1 MSFAQRR
8 LWFIDRFEGPSAT
21 YNVPFLVRL
30 TGELD
35 RTALQSA
42 VRDVVARHESLRTL
56 IVMDEQGV
64 PSQQVLPV
72 DASLLDVPLV
82 EVAPEAVDEAVFEAA
97 QYTFDLSAEI
107 PVRATLLRSGER
119 DHVLLL
125 LVHHIA
131 SDGESMEPLS
141 RDLATA
147 YTARLRGEAPQWAD
161 LPVQYVDYTLWQREL
176 LGDENDPESVVST
189 QVGYWQEELA
199 GVPTP
204 LRLSTDR
211 PRPPVA
217 SHRGDTVG
225 FPIDAELLAAVEA
238 VGRERDMTVPMVL
251 QAALAVVLQ
260 HLGAGHDIAIGSTV
274 AGRTDDELADLVG
287 FFVNTWVLRTDL
299 SGAPSFDRVLEQ
311 VRQKALTAYDN
322 QDAPFEHL
330 VEVLNPERST
340 AYHPLFQVMFTWE
353 NDAWIDLELPGLE
366 QARFEVL
373 ATSTAKF
380 DLEFNYFSDPTGPG
394 MLCYLEYATDL
405 FDRATAQSVVDRYL
419 RVIREV
425 VAHPERP
432 VALAPVLDGA
442 ELDTVVR
449 EFNDTAVELPEV
461 TVAELFERQ
470 VAATPDA
477 IALEAGDETLTYR
490 ELDAR
495 AARIAR
501 ELTAR
506 GVTAET
512 LVGVALPRTA
522 DLVAGLLGV
531 FKAGGAYLPI
541 DPRYPSR
548 RLDFIL
554 EDAAPALV
562 LTDEQT
568 VGVLPQTSIP
578 QLFVG
583 DIDFGGAQDAQDAET
598 GAAAAVGR
606 PARIAYVMYTSGSTG
621 TPKGVAITHSNV
633 VNDVLGLASAIGVG
647 AGTRVLAG
655 TSVNF
660 DVSVFEIFSTLCS
673 GGIVE
678 LVRDALVIGERGGW
692 TGGVISTVPSVFAE
706 LLGQVSGRIEVD
718 TVVFAGEALPASLV
732 QRVRE
737 AVPGVRVVNAYGQSE
752 SFYATTFSLPAGQE
766 WDGAGSAPV
775 GAPLGNVRTYV
786 LGPGLRP
793 VPVGVVGEL
802 YVAGEIGRGY
812 YGRTALTADRFVADP
827 FGPAG
832 SRMYRT
838 GDLARWNADGQLEY
852 AGRDDAQMKVR
863 GFRIEPGEIEAV
875 LTAHPGVAQAVVTIR
890 EGRGSKQLVC
900 HVVPL
905 DADQGGFGTVASLA
919 DLDVDLTTSVSVR
932 ELRRFA
938 AGRLPEFM
946 VPSVFVMVGR
956 LPLTANGKLD
966 LAALP
971 EPDFSGGEYRA
982 PRNPAEE
989 VLAAAYA
996 EVLGLDRVG
1005 IDDDFFAI
1013 GGDSIRSI
1021 QVVSRARSGGVEV
1034 SPRQIFDQ
1042 RTVAELAAV
1051 AVLGIEADAGPVL
1064 AELEGGG
1071 TGWMPLLP
1079 IGEYLMELGEGID
1092 RFSMAMAVDLPEG
1105 IDRPALAATLGAVLD
1120 RHDILRSRL
1129 VTADKGA
1136 GKGAAEGAGDRA
1148 GLRVDAPGS
1157 VDADALIHRV
1167 ECDGR
1172 WDEQWFER
1180 ATAELNAATGRLDA
1194 AGGTMAQFVW
1204 FAPQQGAGRL
1214 LLVLHHFVVDGV
1226 SWRILL
1232 PDLAAAW
1239 EQVRAGHTPEL
1250 PEVGTSARRWAHALV
1265 EEAASPERVAEL
1277 ALWRSVVAGPDPLLG
1292 SRAPDPDVDVMSTVD
1307 HTWLKLPVPVTET
1320 LLTTLPAAFHGGVN
1334 DGLLAALTLAV
1345 ARWRRNRGIDESSAL
1360 IRVEGHGRE
1369 EDVVPGADL
1378 SRTVGWFTT
1387 MFPVR
1392 LDLAGI
1398 DLDDAFTGG
1407 PAAGAAVK
1415 AVKEQLRSLPDK
1427 GVGYGLLRHLNP
1439 QTAEVLRRYSA
1450 GQIGFNYLGRFSSSA
1465 DAAEHLRGP
1474 GWTLAEGTTGLIA
1487 DQDRSMPALSTL
1499 DVGALVTDT
1508 EQGPELTARLAF
1520 PAGLLAKEDVE
1531 ELAELWSTALQALA
1545 RHAARPA
1552 AGGLTPSDVP
1562 LVRVTQGEIEA
1573 WEESY
1578 PGLAD
1583 IWPLTT
1589 MQDGLLFHAQL
1600 AGSTFDAYQMQLVF
1614 HLSGQVEP
1622 ARMRAAGQALL
1633 DRYANLRT
1641 AFVFDAAG
1649 DRVQVV
1655 RDRVELPWQYLDLSG
1670 FGEEGREEALGRFL
1684 AEDHDSHFDLTRAP
1698 LVRMSLVMLAPDRWE
1713 LVFTAHHVL
1722 FDGWSIP
1729 VLMQDL
1735 LRLYGSEGDASALPR
1750 VPGYRDF
1757 LVWQAG
1763 QDREAS
1769 ARAWAAELAGVES
1782 PTLIAP
1788 DAALASDPAGIG
1800 QIDIP
1805 LSADDAREL
1814 GRRAAELGLTLN
1826 TLVQGTWA
1834 LVLAGLTGRQDVVF
1848 GATVSG
1854 RPPVVP
1860 GVDAMVGLFI
1870 NTLPVRVECGPG
1882 ATLGALLRDLQNR
1895 QSALLDHH
1903 HHGLLDIHRS
1913 VGLNV
1918 LFDTLVGFESYPID
1932 GVAIKEANSAAGITV
1947 TGISPLSGAHYP
1959 LVVMA
1964 FADPHLR
1971 VALQYQHHLFDP
1983 AAVEGIAVRFARILR
1998 QLVADPDARVGSVHV
2013 LESAERERLLGEFN
2027 DTAVPA
2033 PRRTVPALFEERAAQ
2048 TPDAVAVAFGDRTL
2062 TYRELDADAN
2072 RLAHL
2077 LAARGV
2083 GQESVVGVA
2092 LPRSPELVVAL
2103 LAVLKAGGAY
2113 LPVDPEYPA
2122 ERIEF
2127 MLRDAAPT
2135 LLLTDSEIVAGLPA
2149 GTCPYVVLDDADT
2162 APAVAASSAEAL
2174 PAAAHERVDQL
2185 AYVMYTSGSTG
2196 VPKGVG
2202 VTHRAVS
2209 GLALDRRYRGGA
2221 HERVLVHSAQSFD
2234 ASTYELWT
2242 PLLGGG
2248 TAVIAPVGKL
2258 DAAAL
2263 AAVIAEQRVTALW
2276 LTAGLFKVIAD
2287 ENPECFAG
2295 VREVWT
2301 GGDVVSPASVT
2312 RALRACPG
2320 LEVVDGY
2327 GPTET
2332 TTFATTHPMPDPER
2346 VGEPIPIGRPMD
2358 NMRVYVLDAA
2368 LRPVL
2373 PGVAGELYI
2382 AGAGLARG
2390 YAHRSALTSERFVA
2404 SPFGEPGERMYRT
2417 GDVVAWNPDGELV
2430 FQGRVDTQV
2439 KIRGFRIEPAEVEAA
2454 LAGHPGVAQAVVTWN
2469 EDRAGE
2475 RRLVGYVVP
2484 RVDGSDTSGAAE
2496 QVDEWEEI
2504 YDDLY
2509 AVSHA
2514 RWGEDFTGWNS
2525 SYTGGLP
2532 IALDEMAVWRDAA
2545 VEQITNWSPRRIME
2559 IGVGTGLLMSQTL
2572 GQVEEYWGTDMS
2584 AAVVDRLLVQVEQT
2598 GFGDRVHLRHQNGDD
2613 ISGLPREHFDLV
2625 VINSVVQYFPD
2636 AEYMDLVLAGAIE
2649 LLAPGGRI
2657 LIGDVRN
2664 AATLRLFRSG
2674 VQRALHPEASA
2685 SVSRAAVAR
2694 AILMEKELVLDPEWF
2709 TRWAE
2714 RHGAGGV
2721 DIRLKAGRP
2730 HNELTRHRYEVLLH
2744 KAPVA
2749 ALPLGEVPAAA
2760 WGRQVEDFLGLEEL
2774 VRSHGEQPVRV
2785 TRIPNARLADEVEAA
2800 AAIGV
2805 ISAPAAAGP
2814 VLDPQDLREWAAER
2828 GWGVVL
2834 TWSAAAAECFDA
2846 VILPAGPVTDQVLTG
2861 GFTPSGRADRQ
2872 LANEPAA
2879 AGRIG
2884 ALVGALRDWLG
2895 DRLPDHLVPSSVV
2908 AIAEVPLTPNGKLDQ
2923 RALPAPDFAAAATGR
2938 APRTPQEE
2946 VLCGLFAAVLGLDR
2960 VGIDDDF
2967 FALGGHSLLATR
2979 LVSRIR
2985 EALDVE
2991 LPIRVV
2997 FEAPTVVEL
3006 ALHLAA
3012 GAPVRPPLRRT
3023 IERPESVPLS
3033 FAQRRLWFID
3043 RFEGPSATYNAPF
3056 PLRLTGEL
3064 DLAALEAALRDVVAR
3079 HESLRTLIVED
3090 ADGVPAQRV
3099 LPADEAELHVPL
3111 VEVAQGGLD
3120 DAMAEASAYLF
3131 DLATEIPVRAP
3142 VLRLG
3147 DREHVLVLLIHH
3159 IASDGSSM
3167 APLARDLATAYAARK
3182 EGGAPQWADLPVQY
3196 VDYTLWQRE
3205 VLGDEEDPASALAAQ
3220 VGYWR
3225 QELAGV
3231 PQPLQLASDRPRPAK
3246 ASHRG
3251 DAVEF
3256 ALAPEV
3262 AAAVEELARRHGATS
3277 SMVLQAA
3284 LAVLLHGLGGG
3295 DDLTIGSPI
3304 ANRTDEALAELVG
3317 FFVNT
3322 WVLRVDL
3329 SGNPAFTELLER
3341 VRGKSL
3347 AAYDNQ
3353 DVPFERLVEVL
3364 NPERST
3370 AYSPLFQVMF
3380 AWQNFARKDFA
3391 LPGLQVEFERV
3402 RTETA
3407 KFDLF
3412 FNMADLPGMGVVGLL
3427 EYATDL
3433 FDRET
3438 ARAVADRFVR
3448 VVGLL
3453 AAAPEQRVAAV
3464 ELVRPDER
3472 ELVLH
3477 GFNATERP
3485 TPEVSVPALFELQ
3498 AAERPDAVA
3507 LVCGEESL
3515 TYRALDER
3523 ANRLA
3528 RELVR
3533 RGVGPETVVGV
3544 ALPRTAD
3551 LVAALLAVLKAG
3563 GAYLPIDPKYPSRRL
3578 EHILADARPKL
3589 VLTDAATADVLPD
3602 SGITRLYLGDL
3613 ALGGSA
3619 DAGAPFGDA
3628 DRPAALLPDHAAYV
3642 MYTSGS
3648 TGVPKGVTVTHSNVV
3663 NGVLR
3668 LASTIGV
3675 DSGTRTLAGASVN
3688 FDVSVFEVFTT
3699 LAAGGTVEL
3708 DRDVLVIG
3716 EQGGWTGG
3724 VISTVPS
3731 VLAELL
3737 DQVNGKITADA
3748 VVFAGEAL
3756 PASLV
3761 RRVREAV
3768 PGVRVINAYGQT
3780 ESFYASTFALPADEE
3795 WDGTHTAPI
3804 GAPLGNMRAYVLG
3817 AGLGPVPVGA
3827 VGELY
3832 VAGNVSRGYHGR
3844 TALTAERFVADPYG
3858 APGSR
3863 MYRTGDLAR
3872 WRADGQL
3879 EYVGRGDAQLKI
3891 RGFRIEPGE
3900 IEAALTAHPGVEH
3913 AVVTGQIGPDGAKR
3927 LVGYVVSSPD
3937 SGGQVDAQGRFEADM
3952 TSGITMRELRRF
3964 ITGRLPEFMVPAV
3977 LVPLDRLPLA
3987 PNGKLDRAAL
3997 PEPDFA
4003 GESYRAPRSRT
4014 EEVLA
4019 GVYSEVLGLER
4030 VGIDDDFF
4038 AIGGDS
4044 IRSIQIV
4051 SRAKAHGVVVN
4062 PRQIFELRTVAELAA
4077 AAGSQGLGPV
4087 LAELEGGGTGFM
4099 PLPPI
4104 AKYMLELGS
4113 SFDRFSMSAALD
4125 LPAGMDEDGLT
4136 AVLTAVLD
4144 HHDILR
4150 SRLVLDGDGSLDI
4163 AAPGT
4168 APVAALVRR
4177 VACEGTWDEAW
4188 LETARAELDAATGR
4202 LDPVAGTMAQFVWFA
4217 PEQGAGRL
4225 LVVLHHLVV
4234 DGVSWRILLPDFA
4247 TAWEQIAAGSA
4258 PALPA
4263 VGTSA
4268 RRWAHA
4274 LHHEASDPDR
4284 IAELAQWSEI
4294 VDCNDPVLGSRALN
4308 PAVDV
4313 MSTVETVSLELSE
4326 QVSEAL
4332 LTAVPTAFHGGV
4344 NDGLLAALAL
4354 AVTQWRAD
4362 RGVEESSTLIRLEGH
4377 GREEQ
4382 VVPGADL
4389 SRTVGWFTS
4398 MFPVRLDLAGHD
4410 VQEALAGGAAAGAVL
4425 KTVKEQLVSIP
4436 DKGVGFGLL
4445 RYLNPSTAA
4454 ELDWRATPQISFNYL
4469 GRVAAADTSDGQR
4482 ATGWSL
4488 AADALG
4494 LAADLDADMPALAT
4508 VEISA
4513 YVTDTDRGPRF
4524 NARVSYPAGVLAQAE
4539 AQELTDL
4546 WVRAMEGLAHHVTTP
4561 AAGGLTPSDLPL
4573 VRMTQ
4578 AEIENWEAQYPSL
4591 ADVWPLTP
4599 LQFGLLFETMRLE
4612 ENAFDPH
4619 IVQVAFHVQGRVD
4632 AARMRVAAQA
4642 LLDRYAN
4649 LRTAFVTDANG
4660 DLTQLVLDRVE
4671 LPWRVADLRG
4681 LDDAAREEGLERIL
4695 AEDHYAQFDPAK
4707 PPMLRASLVQL
4718 ADETSE
4724 LVLTVHHALFDGW
4737 SFPLLV
4743 RDLAYLYA
4751 SEGDASQQPRVPEY
4765 REFLRWLSRRDDKA
4779 AAAAW
4784 AKEMEGVSE
4793 PTLLTS
4799 ETPVDAGEDARVGQ
4813 VDIPLPLDE
4822 ARALK
4827 KRAAELGV
4835 SMGTLVQGVWALM
4848 LGQLTGKRDVIFG
4861 TTVSGR
4867 PAEVPGVD
4875 QMVGLFVNS
4884 LPIRAEYAPSETLG
4898 QVLKNLQERQTALLD
4913 HHHFGLHRIQREAGL
4928 KELFNTIVLFQSFPV
4943 DKEAL
4948 GAANTA
4954 AGVSFT
4960 GIRPSAG
4967 AAYTVGLA
4975 ADAEPY
4981 LRMILQYQRQAI
4993 AAETVERI
5001 AERVLHILRQLIAD
5015 PQIPVGAL
5023 DVLHEAE
5030 RDRLLL
5036 DFNRT
5041 RTETPA
5047 LTLPALFERKAAE
5060 APDAVAVLFEDEKVT
5075 YGELDARA
5083 DRLARVLVERGVGP
5097 ETVVGVALR
5106 RSPQWPV
5113 AVLAV
5118 MKAGGA
5124 YLPLDPAYPA
5134 DRLTYM
5140 VEDSATGLIL
5150 TDGATAD
5157 RLPDLPSDL
5166 LNLDAP
5172 ELAAVLTAADGAPLS
5187 DTGGFRPAAVGNT
5200 AYVIYTSGSTGRPKG
5215 VAVTHTGFAN
5225 MVAEVTELLGIT
5237 ADSRVLQFASPSFD
5251 ISVGEMCMSLFAGGA
5266 LVMAD
5271 PDRLAPG
5278 APLAETA
5285 DTFGVTHAILT
5296 PTVLAAMPAGSLS
5309 TVESLMVAGEATAPE
5324 LVATWS
5330 AGRRMFNGYGPT
5342 ETTVGATVGELLA
5355 DAPVS
5360 IGRPIR
5366 NTRVYVLDSALRPVL
5381 PGVPGELYIAGAGLT
5396 RGYLGRSELTAQR
5409 FVACPFGEPGERMY
5423 RTGDLVEWTG
5433 DGELV
5438 FRGRTDHQIKIRG
5451 FRIEL
5456 GEIETALTAHPTVDH
5471 GVVTARDN
5479 LAGDKQLVAYVIPAP
5494 GESVVAEDLR
5504 KHLTGRMPEYMVP
5517 SAFVT
5522 LEQLPLTPNGKLDRE
5537 ALPDPEFKG
5546 GADYRAPRNPLETTL
5561 AKLFAEALELEKVGI
5576 DDDFFD
5582 LGGHSLRLTRLISRI
5597 RAVLGAK
5604 VPIRVMFGAT
5614 TVAKLA
5620 EYLEAQVKTSQAPV
5634 FADPFAVVLP
5644 MRTEGAKP
5652 PLWFIHPGVGL
5663 CWSYVGLAQLLG
5675 DRPVYGIQ
5683 GRGFDGTGRAESTQA
5698 MLDDYLEQILAVQPE
5713 GPYHLVGH
5721 STGGTYAHALAAE
5734 LKQRGHEVALL
5745 ALMDSPPS
5753 AWFRHIEDPV
5763 NMPEVREFFKEFFI
5777 GSGVDEDRE
5786 ALVENGSH
5794 LFKSHAEMLLEWDSP
5809 VYDGDA
5815 VFFNATQNPDESYA
5829 GIWAPHIGGTVRE
5842 YDIDAT
5848 HMGMPKAGPA
5858 AEIARIINLHLEGN

>member
-1 MSFAQRR
+1 MIPLSFAQRR

-35 RTALQSA
+35 RTALRSA

-56 IVMDEQGV
+56 IVVDEQGV

-72 DASLLDVPLV
+72 DGALLDVPFQ
-82 EVAPEAVDEAVFEAA
+82 EVAPDAVDEAVRQAA
-97 QYTFDLSAEI
+97 RYTFDLSAEI

-119 DHVLLL
+119 EHVLLL

-131 SDGESMEPLS
+131 SDGESMEPLA
-141 RDLATA
+141 RDLAAA

-176 LGDENDPESVVST
+176 LGDENDPGSVVST
-189 QVGYWQEELA
+189 QVAYWQGELQ

-225 FPIDAELLAAVEA
+225 FPIDAELLAAVETLA
-238 VGRERDMTVPMVL
+238 RERDMTVPMVL

-373 ATSTAKF
+373 ATPTAKF
-380 DLEFNYFSDPTGPG
+380 DLEFNYFSDPGGPG

-405 FDRATAQSVVDRYL
+405 FDRSTAQSVVDRYL

-425 VAHPERP
+425 VARPDRP
-432 VALAPVLDGA
+432 VALAPVLHQD
-442 ELDTVVR
+442 ELDTVVG
-449 EFNDTAVELPEV
+449 EFNDTAVDLPRV
-461 TVAELFERQ
+461 TVGELFERQ
-470 VAATPDA
+470 AAATPDA
-477 IALEAGDETLTYR
+477 VALEAGEQTLTYR

-495 AARIAR
+495 ATRIAR
-501 ELTAR
+501 ELAAR
-506 GVTAET
+506 GVGAET

-531 FKAGGAYLPI
+531 LKAGGAYLPI

-554 EDAAPALV
+554 QDAAPALI
-562 LTDEQT
+562 LTDAET
-568 VGVLPQTSIP
+568 VGVLPQTEIP
-578 QLFVG
+578 RLFAG
-583 DIDFGGAQDAQDAET
+583 DIGSGGPHDAQDASAVA
-598 GAAAAVGR
+598 GAR
-606 PARIAYVMYTSGSTG
+606 PGQTAYVIYTSGSTG
-621 TPKGVAITHSNV
+621 TPKGVAITHANV

-660 DVSVFEIFSTLCS
+660 DVSVFEIFATLCS
-673 GGIVE
+673 GGTVE

-692 TGGVISTVPSVFAE
+692 SGGVISTVPSVFAE
-706 LLGQVSGRIEVD
+706 LLGQVGGDGIRVD
-718 TVVFAGEALPASLV
+718 TVVFAGEALPTSLV
-732 QRVRE
+732 RRVRE
-737 AVPGVRVVNAYGQSE
+737 AIPGVRVVNAYGQSE
-752 SFYATTFSLPAGQE
+752 SFYATTFALPADE
-766 WDGAGSAPV
+766 DWDGAGSAPI
-775 GAPLGNVRTYV
+775 GSPLGNVRTYV

-793 VPVGVVGEL
+793 VPAGVVGEL

-812 YGRTALTADRFVADP
+812 FGRAALTADRFVADP
-827 FGPAG
+827 YGAPG

-838 GDLARWNADGQLEY
+838 GDLARWNTAGQLEY

-905 DADQGGFGTVASLA
+905 DADQGGFGTVASLG
-919 DLDVDLTTSVSVR
+919 DLDVDLTTNVSVR

-982 PRNPAEE
+982 PRDAAEE
-989 VLAAAYA
+989 VLAAVYA

-1005 IDDDFFAI
+1005 IDDDFFAV

-1021 QVVSRARSGGVEV
+1021 QVVSRARAAGVEV
-1034 SPRQIFDQ
+1034 SPRQIFDH

-1051 AVLGIEADAGPVL
+1051 ATLGAEAGHGPQL
-1064 AELEGGG
+1064 AELDGGG
-1071 TGWMPLLP
+1071 TGRMPLLP
-1079 IGEYLMELGEGID
+1079 IGAYLLELGQDTD
-1092 RFSMAMAVDLPEG
+1092 RFAMSTAVELPEG
-1105 IDRPALAATLGAVLD
+1105 IDRAALAATLGAVLD
-1120 RHDILRSRL
+1120 RHDLLRSRL
-1129 VTADKGA
+1129 VTGED
-1136 GKGAAEGAGDRA
+1136 GAALEAA
-1148 GLRVDAPGS
+1148 APGT

-1167 ECDGR
+1167 DCDGR

-1180 ATAELNAATGRLDA
+1180 ATAELDAATGRLDA
-1194 AGGTMAQFVW
+1194 AAGTMAQFVW
-1204 FAPQQGAGRL
+1204 FAPQEGAGRL

-1239 EQVRAGHTPEL
+1239 EQVREGRTPEL
-1250 PEVGTSARRWAHALV
+1250 PGTGTSARRWAHALAD
-1265 EEAASPERVAEL
+1265 EARTPERVAEL

-1292 SRAPDPDVDVMSTVD
+1292 SRAPDPAVDVMATVD
-1307 HTWLKLPVPVTET
+1307 HTWLTLPAAVTET

-1345 ARWRRNRGIDESSAL
+1345 ARWRAARGIDESSAL

-1398 DLDDAFTGG
+1398 DLDDAFAGG
-1407 PAAGAAVK
+1407 AAAGAAVK
-1415 AVKEQLRSLPDK
+1415 AVKEQLLSLPDK
-1427 GVGYGLLRHLNP
+1427 GVGYGLLRYLNP
-1439 QTAEVLRRYSA
+1439 QTAEVLRRYPT
-1450 GQIGFNYLGRFSSSA
+1450 GQIGFNYLGRFSSS
-1465 DAAEHLRGP
+1465 DVPEHLRGL
-1474 GWTLAEGTTGLIA
+1474 GWTLAEGTTELIA
-1487 DQDRSMPALSTL
+1487 RPGGRMPALSTL
-1499 DVGALVTDT
+1499 DIGALVTDT
-1508 EQGPELTARLAF
+1508 EQGPQLRARLAF

-1545 RHAARPA
+1545 RHAAAPG

-1562 LVRVTQGEIEA
+1562 LVRVGQDEIEA
-1573 WEESY
+1573 WEERH
-1578 PGLAD
+1578 PGLQD
-1583 IWPLTT
+1583 VWPLTT
-1589 MQDGLLFHAQL
+1589 MQSGLLFHAQL

-1614 HLSGQVEP
+1614 HLAGEVEP

-1633 DRYANLRT
+1633 DRYANLRA

-1670 FGEEGREEALGRFL
+1670 FGEEGREEALKRFL
-1684 AEDHDSHFDLTRAP
+1684 AEDHASHFDLARAP
-1698 LVRMSLVMLAPDRWE
+1698 LVRMSLVMMAPDRWE

-1769 ARAWAAELAGVES
+1769 ARAWTAELAGVES

-1788 DAALASDPAGIG
+1788 DAGAAADPAGIG

-1805 LSADDAREL
+1805 LSADAARDL

-1870 NTLPVRVECGPG
+1870 NTLPVRVECAPG
-1882 ATLGALLRDLQNR
+1882 ATLGGLLRDLQNR

-1932 GVAIKEANSAAGITV
+1932 GVAIKEANSAAGISV

-1983 AAVEGIAVRFARILR
+1983 ETVEGIAARFARIL
-1998 QLVADPDARVGSVHV
+1998 QELVADPDARVGSVHV
-2013 LESAERERLLGEFN
+2013 LESAERATVLDEFN
-2027 DTAVPA
+2027 DTAVTVPGKA
-2033 PRRTVPALFEERAAQ
+2033 VPALFEERAAAA
-2048 TPDAVAVAFGDRTL
+2048 PDDIAVASGSRTL
-2062 TYRELDADAN
+2062 TYRELDTRAN
-2072 RLAHL
+2072 RLAHV

-2092 LPRSPELVVAL
+2092 LPRSPELIVAL

-2122 ERIEF
+2122 ERIGF
-2127 MLRDAAPT
+2127 MLADAAPA
-2135 LLLTDSEIVAGLPA
+2135 LLLTDSEIVAGLPGGA
-2149 GTCPYVVLDDADT
+2149 CPYLVLDDADT
-2162 APAVAASSAEAL
+2162 AAAVDAAPADAPA
-2174 PAAAHERVDQL
+2174 AAAHERVDQL

-2196 VPKGVG
+2196 LPKGVG
-2202 VTHRAVS
+2202 VTHRAVA

-2221 HERVLVHSAQSFD
+2221 HRRVLVHSAQSFD
-2234 ASTYELWT
+2234 ASTYELWV

-2248 TAVIAPVGKL
+2248 TAVVAPVGKL
-2258 DAAAL
+2258 DAGAL
-2263 AAVIAEQRVTALW
+2263 AAVITEQRITALW

-2295 VREVWT
+2295 VAEVWT

-2320 LEVVDGY
+2320 LKVVDGY

-2332 TTFATTHPMPDPER
+2332 TTFATTHPMPDPET
-2346 VGEPIPIGRPMD
+2346 VGEPVPIGRPMD
-2358 NMRVYVLDAA
+2358 NMRVYVLDAG
-2368 LRPVL
+2368 LRPTL
-2373 PGVAGELYI
+2373 PGVPGELYI

-2390 YAHRSALTSERFVA
+2390 YARRPALTSERFVA
-2404 SPFGEPGERMYRT
+2404 SPFGVPGERMYRT
-2417 GDVVAWNPDGELV
+2417 GDVVAWTADGELV
-2430 FQGRVDTQV
+2430 FRGRADTQV

-2454 LAGHPGVAQAVVTWN
+2454 LATHPGVAQAVVTWN

-2484 RVDGSDTSGAAE
+2484 RVDGSDTSGAQE
-2496 QVDEWEEI
+2496 QVEEWEEI

-2509 AVSHA
+2509 AVSDA
-2514 RWGEDFTGWNS
+2514 AWGEDFTGWNS
-2525 SYTGGLP
+2525 SYTGGTP

-2545 VEQITNWSPRRIME
+2545 VEQITNWSPRRVME

-2584 AAVVDRLLVQVEQT
+2584 AAVVDRLLVQVEQA

-2613 ISGLPREHFDLV
+2613 VSGLPREHFDVV

-2636 AEYMDLVLAGAIE
+2636 AEYMDRVLTGAMD

-2657 LIGDVRN
+2657 LVGDVRN

-2685 SVSRAAVAR
+2685 PVGRAAVAR

-2749 ALPLGEVPAAA
+2749 ATDLHDVPALR
-2760 WGRQVEDFLGLEEL
+2760 WGRQVEDFFGLEEF
-2774 VRSHGEQPVRV
+2774 VRGHGEQPVRV
-2785 TRIPNARLADEVEAA
+2785 TRIPNARLADEVESAA
-2800 AAIGV
+2800 AVGV
-2805 ISAPAAAGP
+2805 IEAPATAGP
-2814 VLDPQDLREWAAER
+2814 VLDPHDLRAWAAGR
-2828 GWGVVL
+2828 GWGVLL

-2846 VILPAGPVTDQVLTG
+2846 VIVPTGPVTDQVFTG
-2861 GFTPSGRADRQ
+2861 GFTPSGRADRV

-2884 ALVGALRDWLG
+2884 TLVGALRGYLQE
-2895 DRLPDHLVPSSVV
+2895 RLPDHLVPSSVV

-2985 EALDVE
+2985 QVLDVE

-3006 ALHLAA
+3006 VEHLAA
-3012 GAPVRPPLRRT
+3012 GAPVRAPLRRT
-3023 IERPESVPLS
+3023 AERPDCVPLS

-3064 DLAALEAALRDVVAR
+3064 DLPALRAALRDVVAR

-3090 ADGVPAQRV
+3090 ADGVPAQHV
-3099 LPADEAELHVPL
+3099 LPADEARLQVPL
-3111 VEVAQGGLD
+3111 VEVAPGGLA

-3147 DREHVLVLLIHH
+3147 EREHVLVLLIHH

-3182 EGGAPQWADLPVQY
+3182 DGDAPQWAELPVQY
-3196 VDYTLWQRE
+3196 VDYTLWQRD

-3256 ALAPEV
+3256 ALTPEV
-3262 AAAVEELARRHGATS
+3262 AAAVEDLARRSGATS

-3438 ARAVADRFVR
+3438 AQAVADRFVR

-3453 AAAPEQRVAAV
+3453 AAAPEQRVASV
-3464 ELVRPDER
+3464 ELVDAAER

-3477 GFNATERP
+3477 GFNATQEP
-3485 TPEVSVPALFELQ
+3485 TPEVTVPALFELQ
-3498 AAERPDAVA
+3498 AARRPDAVA

-3515 TYRALDER
+3515 TYRELDER

-3528 RELVR
+3528 RELGR
-3533 RGVGPETVVGV
+3533 HGVGPESVVGV

-3551 LVAALLAVLKAG
+3551 LVAALLGVLKAG

-3578 EHILADARPKL
+3578 EHILADARPTL
-3589 VLTDAATADVLPD
+3589 VLTDAATAGILPE
-3602 SGITRLYLGDL
+3602 SGTPRLYLGDL
-3613 ALGGSA
+3613 ALGAPA
-3619 DAGAPFGDA
+3619 DTRAPA
-3628 DRPAALLPDHAAYV
+3628 PTAALPGNAAYV

-3648 TGVPKGVTVTHSNVV
+3648 TGVPKGVTVTHAGVV

-3668 LASTIGV
+3668 LAAAIGV
-3675 DSGTRTLAGASVN
+3675 DSGTRTLAAASVN

-3699 LAAGGTVEL
+3699 LTAGGTVEL
-3708 DRDVLVIG
+3708 ARDVLVIG
-3716 EQGGWTGG
+3716 ERGGWTGG

-3731 VLAELL
+3731 VFAELL
-3737 DQVNGKITADA
+3737 DQVDGKITADA

-3756 PASLV
+3756 PASLAA
-3761 RRVREAV
+3761 RVREAV
-3768 PGVRVINAYGQT
+3768 PGVRVVNAYGQT
-3780 ESFYASTFALPADEE
+3780 ESFYASTFVLPADGE
-3795 WDGTHTAPI
+3795 WEAGHTAPI

-3817 AGLGPVPVGA
+3817 AGLAPVPVGA

-3832 VAGNVSRGYHGR
+3832 VAGAIARGYHGR
-3844 TALTAERFVADPYG
+3844 AALTAERFTADPYG
-3858 APGSR
+3858 EPGAR

-3872 WRADGQL
+3872 RRADGQL

-3913 AVVTGQIGPDGAKR
+3913 AVVSAQSAPDGSKR
-3927 LVGYVVSSPD
+3927 LVGYVVGAPD

-3952 TSGITMRELRRF
+3952 TSGLTMRELRRF

-3997 PEPDFA
+3997 PAPDFT

-4019 GVYSEVLGLER
+4019 AVYSEVLGLEQ

-4051 SRAKAHGVVVN
+4051 SRAKAQGVVVN
-4062 PRQIFELRTVAELAA
+4062 PRQIFELRTVAELAG
-4077 AAGSQGLGPV
+4077 AAGAQDLGPA
-4087 LAELEGGGTGFM
+4087 LAELEGGGTGSM
-4099 PLPPI
+4099 PLAPI
-4104 AKYMLELGS
+4104 AKYMLELGA
-4113 SFDRFSMSAALD
+4113 SFDRFSMSAALE
-4125 LPAGMDEDGLT
+4125 LPEGIDGDALT
-4136 AVLTAVLD
+4136 AVLNAVLD
-4144 HHDILR
+4144 HHDVLR
-4150 SRLVLDGDGSLDI
+4150 SRLVLDAGGSLEVT
-4163 AAPGT
+4163 APGT
-4168 APVAALVRR
+4168 VDAAALVRR
-4177 VACEGTWDEAW
+4177 VACTGTWDEAW

-4202 LDPVAGTMAQFVWFA
+4202 LDPAAGTMAQFVWFA

-4225 LVVLHHLVV
+4225 LLVLHHLVV
-4234 DGVSWRILLPDFA
+4234 DGVSWRILLPDLA
-4247 TAWEQIAAGSA
+4247 TAWEQIEAGSA

-4274 LHHEASDPDR
+4274 LLDEASDPDR
-4284 IAELAQWSEI
+4284 IAELAQWSELL
-4294 VDCNDPVLGSRALN
+4294 DCADPVLGARPLD

-4313 MSTVETVSLELSE
+4313 MSTVEALSLELPE
-4326 QVSEAL
+4326 QVTEAL
-4332 LTAVPTAFHGGV
+4332 LTTLPTAFHGGV

-4410 VQEALAGGAAAGAVL
+4410 VQEAISGGAAAGGVL
-4425 KTVKEQLVSIP
+4425 KAVKEQLLAVP

-4469 GRVAAADTSDGQR
+4469 GRVAAGTPADGQQG
-4482 ATGWSL
+4482 TGWNL

-4494 LAADLDADMPALAT
+4494 LAADLDADMPALST

-4513 YVTDTDRGPRF
+4513 YVTDTADGPRF
-4524 NARVSYPAGVLAQAE
+4524 NARVSYPAGVLDRAE
-4539 AQELTDL
+4539 VRELADL
-4546 WVRAMEGLAHHVTTP
+4546 WVRALEGFAHHVTTP
-4561 AAGGLTPSDLPL
+4561 GAGGLTPSDVPL
-4573 VRMTQ
+4573 VRLTQ
-4578 AEIENWEAQYPSL
+4578 NEIEGWEEQYPGL

-4612 ENAFDPH
+4612 EDAFDPH
-4619 IVQVAFHVQGRVD
+4619 IVQVAFHVQGVVD
-4632 AARMRVAAQA
+4632 PARMRVAAQA

-4649 LRTAFVTDANG
+4649 LRTAFVTDAGG

-4671 LPWRVADLRG
+4671 LPWRVADLRA
-4681 LDDAAREEGLERIL
+4681 LDETGREEALERIL

-4707 PPMLRASLVQL
+4707 PPMLRASLVRL
-4718 ADETSE
+4718 AEETSE

-4751 SEGDASQQPRVPEY
+4751 SEGDASGQPRVPEY

-4784 AKEMEGVSE
+4784 AKEMEGVGE
-4793 PTLLTS
+4793 PTLLAA
-4799 ETPVDAGEDARVGQ
+4799 ETPADGGDDARVGQ
-4813 VDIPLPLDE
+4813 VDVPLPLDE

-4884 LPIRAEYAPSETLG
+4884 LPIRAEYAPSDTLA
-4898 QVLKNLQERQTALLD
+4898 QVLQNLQERQTALLD

-4967 AAYTVGLA
+4967 AAYLVGLA

-4993 AAETVERI
+4993 SASTVERI

-5015 PQIPVGAL
+5015 PEIPVGAL

-5041 RTETPA
+5041 HAQDPA

-5060 APDAVAVLFEDEKVT
+5060 APEEIAVLFEDQRVT

-5083 DRLARVLVERGVGP
+5083 NRLARTLVERGVGP

-5140 VEDSATGLIL
+5140 VEDSGTGLIL
-5150 TDGATAD
+5150 VDRATSD
-5157 RLPDLPSDL
+5157 RLPDLPSEL
-5166 LNLDAP
+5166 LTLDEP
-5172 ELAAVLTAADGAPLS
+5172 EFAEALEGQDGAPLT
-5187 DTGGFRPAAVGNT
+5187 DAQRTGPLVVANT

-5225 MVAEVTELLGIT
+5225 MVAEVTGLLGIT
-5237 ADSRVLQFASPSFD
+5237 ARSRVLQFASPSFD

-5285 DTFGVTHAILT
+5285 DAFGVTHAILT

-5309 TVESLMVAGEATAPE
+5309 TVEALMVAGEAASPE

-5342 ETTVGATVGELLA
+5342 ETTIGATAGELTA
-5355 DAPVS
+5355 DDVVS

-5396 RGYLGRSELTAQR
+5396 RGYVGRPDLTAQR
-5409 FVACPFGEPGERMY
+5409 FTACPFGEPGERMY
-5423 RTGDLVEWTG
+5423 RTGDLVEWSQ
-5433 DGELV
+5433 DGRLL
-5438 FRGRTDHQIKIRG
+5438 FRGRTDNQIKVRG
-5451 FRIEL
+5451 YRIEL
-5456 GEIETALTAHPTVDH
+5456 GEIEAALAAHPTVDH

-5479 LAGDKQLVAYVIPAP
+5479 LAGDKQLVAYVIAAQ

-5504 KHLTGRMPEYMVP
+5504 KHLTSRMPEYMVP

-5522 LEQLPLTPNGKLDRE
+5522 LEQLPLTPNGKLDRD
-5537 ALPDPEFKG
+5537 ALPDPEYTG
-5546 GADYRAPRNPLETTL
+5546 GVDYRAPRNPLETTL
-5561 AKLFAEALELEKVGI
+5561 AKLFAEALELERVGI

-5582 LGGHSLRLTRLISRI
+5582 MGGHSLRLTKLISRI

-5620 EYLEAQVKTSQAPV
+5620 EYLESQVKTAQAPV

-5644 MRTEGAKP
+5644 MRTEGSGA
-5652 PLWFIHPGVGL
+5652 PLWFVHPGVGL

-5698 MLDDYLEQILAVQPE
+5698 MLDDYLEQILKVQPE

-5734 LKQRGHEVALL
+5734 LKRRGHRVALL

-5753 AWFRHIEDPV
+5753 GWFRHIEDPV

-5829 GIWAPHIGGTVRE
+5829 AIWAPHIGGTVHE

-5848 HMGMPKAGPA
+5848 HMGMPKARPA
-5858 AEIARIINLHLEGN
+5858 AEIARIINQHLGGN

>member
-1 MSFAQRR
+1 MIPLSFAQRR

-56 IVMDEQGV
+56 IVMNEQGV

-72 DASLLDVPLV
+72 AEVRLGVPLV
-82 EVAPEAVDEAVFEAA
+82 EVAPEAVDEAVFQAA
-97 QYTFDLSAEI
+97 QHTFDLSAEI

-147 YTARLRGEAPQWAD
+147 YTARLRGEAPQWDD

-176 LGDENDPESVVST
+176 LGDENDPHSVVST
-189 QVGYWQEELA
+189 QVASWQGELQ

-225 FPIDAELLAAVEA
+225 FPIDAELLAAVETLA
-238 VGRERDMTVPMVL
+238 RERDMTVPMVL

-260 HLGAGHDIAIGSTV
+260 HLGAGQDIAIGSTV

-299 SGAPSFDRVLEQ
+299 SGAPTFDRVLEQ
-311 VRQKALTAYDN
+311 VRRKALTAYDN

-353 NDAWIDLELPGLE
+353 NDAWIDLDLPGLD

-373 ATSTAKF
+373 ATPTAKF
-380 DLEFNYFSDPTGPG
+380 DLEFNYFSDPEGPG

-405 FDRATAQSVVDRYL
+405 FDRSTAQSVVDRYV
-419 RVIREV
+419 RVVREV
-425 VAHPERP
+425 VARPDRP

-449 EFNDTAVELPEV
+449 EFNDTVVARPEV

-470 VAATPDA
+470 AAATPDA
-477 IALEAGDETLTYR
+477 VALEAGDETLTYR

-495 AARIAR
+495 ASRVAQ
-501 ELTAR
+501 ELAAR
-506 GVTAET
+506 GVGAET

-531 FKAGGAYLPI
+531 LKAGGAYLPI

-554 EDAAPALV
+554 EDAAPGLI

-568 VGVLPQTSIP
+568 VGVLPQTRVP

-583 DIDFGGAQDAQDAET
+583 DIDFGAPQDAQAPADAAT
-598 GAAAAVGR
+598 PVAAAR
-606 PARIAYVMYTSGSTG
+606 PGQVAYVIYTSGSTG

-660 DVSVFEIFSTLCS
+660 DVSVFELFATLCS
-673 GGIVE
+673 GGTVE

-692 TGGVISTVPSVFAE
+692 SGGVISTVPSVFAE
-706 LLGQVSGRIEVD
+706 LLGQVSGNISVD
-718 TVVFAGEALPASLV
+718 TVVFAGEALPTSLV
-732 QRVRE
+732 RRVRE
-737 AVPGVRVVNAYGQSE
+737 AIPGVRVVNAYGQSE
-752 SFYATTFSLPAGQE
+752 SFYATTFALPADEE
-766 WDGAGSAPV
+766 WDGAGSAPI

-812 YGRTALTADRFVADP
+812 FGRAGLTSDRFVADP

-832 SRMYRT
+832 ARMYRT
-838 GDLARWNADGQLEY
+838 GDLARWNAAGQLEY

-905 DADQGGFGTVASLA
+905 DADQGGFGTVASLG
-919 DLDVDLTTSVSVR
+919 DLDVDLTTNVSVR

-956 LPLTANGKLD
+956 LPLTPNGKLD

-971 EPDFSGGEYRA
+971 EPDFSSGEYRA
-982 PRNPAEE
+982 PRDAAEE
-989 VLAAAYA
+989 VLAAVYA

-1021 QVVSRARSGGVEV
+1021 QVVSRARGGGVEV
-1034 SPRQIFDQ
+1034 SPRQIFDH

-1051 AVLGIEADAGPVL
+1051 AVVGVAAGTGPVL

-1071 TGWMPLLP
+1071 AGWMPLLP
-1079 IGEYLMELGEGID
+1079 IGEYLLELGEGTD
-1092 RFSMAMAVDLPEG
+1092 RFSMSMAVDLPEG
-1105 IDRPALAATLGAVLD
+1105 IDRAALAATLGAVLD
-1120 RHDILRSRL
+1120 RHDVLRSRL
-1129 VTADKGA
+1129 VTGADATDGA
-1136 GKGAAEGAGDRA
+1136 VRP
-1148 GLRVDAPGS
+1148 GLQVAAPGS
-1157 VDADALIHRV
+1157 VDVDGLIRRV

-1172 WDEQWFER
+1172 WDERWFEL
-1180 ATAELNAATGRLDA
+1180 ATAELDAATGRLDA
-1194 AGGTMAQFVW
+1194 AAGVMAQFVW
-1204 FAPQQGAGRL
+1204 FAPAEGAGRL

-1232 PDLAAAW
+1232 PDLATAW
-1239 EQVRAGHTPEL
+1239 EQVREGRTPEL

-1265 EEAASPERVAEL
+1265 EEASATGRVAEL
-1277 ALWRSVVAGPDPLLG
+1277 PLWRSIVAGPDPLLG
-1292 SRAPDPDVDVMSTVD
+1292 SRPLDPAVDVMSTVD
-1307 HTWLKLPVPVTET
+1307 HTWLRLPVPVTEA
-1320 LLTTLPAAFHGGVN
+1320 LLTTLPTAFHGGVN

-1345 ARWRRNRGIDESSAL
+1345 ARWRRARGIDESSAL

-1369 EDVVPGADL
+1369 EDLAPGADL

-1398 DLDDAFTGG
+1398 DLDDAFAGG
-1407 PAAGAAVK
+1407 SAAGDAVK
-1415 AVKEQLRSLPDK
+1415 AVKEQLLSLPDK
-1427 GVGYGLLRHLNP
+1427 GAGYGLLRYLNP
-1439 QTAEVLRRYSA
+1439 QTAEVLRRYST
-1450 GQIGFNYLGRFSSSA
+1450 GQIGFNYLGRFSSTS
-1465 DAAEHLRGP
+1465 DVPEHLRGL
-1474 GWTLAEGTTGLIA
+1474 GWTLAEGTTELIA
-1487 DQDRSMPALSTL
+1487 NPGERLPALSTL
-1499 DVGALVTDT
+1499 DVGAMVTDT
-1508 EQGPELTARLAF
+1508 EQGPQLAARLAF
-1520 PAGLLAKEDVE
+1520 PSGLLPKEDVE

-1545 RHAARPA
+1545 RHAALPG

-1562 LVRVTQGEIEA
+1562 LVQVTQGEIEA
-1573 WEESY
+1573 WEERY
-1578 PGLAD
+1578 PGLED
-1583 IWPLTT
+1583 VWPLTT

-1614 HLSGQVEP
+1614 HLSGEVEP

-1633 DRYANLRT
+1633 DRYANLRA

-1655 RDRVELPWQYLDLSG
+1655 RDHVELPWQYLDLSG
-1670 FGEEGREEALGRFL
+1670 FGEEGREEALRRFL
-1684 AEDHDSHFDLTRAP
+1684 TEDHNSHFDLSRAP

-1763 QDREAS
+1763 QDHEAS

-1788 DAALASDPAGIG
+1788 ESAAASDPAGIG

-1805 LSADDAREL
+1805 LSADAAREL

-1860 GVDAMVGLFI
+1860 GVDSMVGLFI

-1882 ATLGALLRDLQNR
+1882 ATLGELLRDLQNR

-1932 GVAIKEANSAAGITV
+1932 GVAINEANSAAGISI
-1947 TGISPLSGAHYP
+1947 TGVSPLSGAHYP

-1983 AAVEGIAVRFARILR
+1983 RTVEGIAARFARILR
-1998 QLVADPDARVGSVHV
+1998 QLVSDPEARVGSVHV
-2013 LESAERERLLGEFN
+2013 LESAERERLLGELN
-2027 DTAVPA
+2027 DTAVPV
-2033 PRRTVPALFEERAAQ
+2033 PGRTVPALFEEQAAA
-2048 TPDAVAVAFGDRTL
+2048 TPDAVAVAFGETSL
-2062 TYRELDADAN
+2062 TYRELDARAN
-2072 RLAHL
+2072 RLAHV

-2092 LPRSPELVVAL
+2092 LPRSTELIVAL

-2122 ERIEF
+2122 ERIGF
-2127 MLRDAAPT
+2127 MLRDAAPA
-2135 LLLTDSEIVAGLPA
+2135 LLLTDSEIVSGLPA

-2162 APAVAASSAEAL
+2162 ASAVAGACGEAL
-2174 PAAAHERVDQL
+2174 PTAAHERVDQL

-2209 GLALDRRYRGGA
+2209 GLALDRQYRGGA

-2234 ASTYELWT
+2234 ASTYELWV

-2248 TAVIAPVGKL
+2248 TAVVAPVGKL
-2258 DAAAL
+2258 DAGAL
-2263 AAVIAEQRVTALW
+2263 ATVIAEQRVTALW

-2287 ENPECFAG
+2287 ENPECFTG

-2320 LEVVDGY
+2320 LKVVDGY

-2332 TTFATTHPMPDPER
+2332 TTFATTHPMPDPEL

-2358 NMRVYVLDAA
+2358 NMRVYVLDAG
-2368 LRPVL
+2368 LRPTL

-2417 GDVVAWNPDGELV
+2417 GDVVAWTPDGELV

-2454 LAGHPGVAQAVVTWN
+2454 LAAHPGVAQAVVTWN

-2484 RVDGSDTSGAAE
+2484 SVDGSDTSSAAE

-2509 AVSHA
+2509 AVSDA

-2532 IALDEMAVWRDAA
+2532 IALDEMAEWRDAA
-2545 VEQITNWSPRRIME
+2545 VEQITNWSPRRVME

-2584 AAVVDRLLVQVEQT
+2584 AAVIDRLLVQVEQT

-2636 AEYMDLVLAGAIE
+2636 AEYMDLVLANAME

-2657 LIGDVRN
+2657 LVGDVRN

-2749 ALPLGEVPAAA
+2749 ALPLSGIPALR

-2774 VRSHGEQPVRV
+2774 VRGHGEQPVRV
-2785 TRIPNARLADEVEAA
+2785 TRIPNARLADEVESAA
-2800 AAIGV
+2800 AVGV
-2805 ISAPAAAGP
+2805 ISAPAASGP

-2828 GWGVVL
+2828 GWGVLL

-2846 VILPAGPVTDQVLTG
+2846 VLFPAGPVTDQVLTG
-2861 GFTPSGRADRQ
+2861 GFTPSGRADRT

-2884 ALVGALRDWLG
+2884 TLVGALRDYLK

-2985 EALDVE
+2985 QVLDVE

-2997 FEAPTVVEL
+2997 FEAPTVVRL

-3023 IERPESVPLS
+3023 AGRPDSVPLS

-3090 ADGVPAQRV
+3090 ADGVPSQHV
-3099 LPADEAELHVPL
+3099 LPAEEARLHVPL
-3111 VEVAQGGLD
+3111 VEVAPGALA

-3147 DREHVLVLLIHH
+3147 AREHVLVLLIHH

-3182 EGGAPQWADLPVQY
+3182 EGGAPQWAELPVQY

-3225 QELAGV
+3225 GELAGV

-3251 DAVEF
+3251 ESVEF

-3262 AAAVEELARRHGATS
+3262 AAAVEDLARRHGATS
-3277 SMVLQAA
+3277 SMVLQSA

-3438 ARAVADRFVR
+3438 AQAVADRFVR

-3453 AAAPEQRVAAV
+3453 AAAPEQRVGAV
-3464 ELVRPDER
+3464 ELVQADER

-3477 GFNATERP
+3477 GFNATRQP
-3485 TPEVSVPALFELQ
+3485 TPEVTVPGLFELR

-3507 LVCGEESL
+3507 LVCGGESL
-3515 TYRALDER
+3515 TYRELDER

-3528 RELVR
+3528 RELAR
-3533 RGVGPETVVGV
+3533 HGVGPETVVGV

-3551 LVAALLAVLKAG
+3551 LVAALLGVLKAG

-3578 EHILADARPKL
+3578 EHILADAQPRL
-3589 VLTDAATADVLPD
+3589 LLTDAATADVLPD

-3619 DAGAPFGDA
+3619 AAASGDA
-3628 DRPAALLPDHAAYV
+3628 DRSAALLPDHAAYV

-3648 TGVPKGVTVTHSNVV
+3648 TGVPKGVTVTHANVV
-3663 NGVLR
+3663 NGLLR

-3699 LAAGGTVEL
+3699 LTAGGTVEL
-3708 DRDVLVIG
+3708 ARDVLVIG

-3731 VLAELL
+3731 VFAELL

-3768 PGVRVINAYGQT
+3768 PGVRVVNAYGQT
-3780 ESFYASTFALPADEE
+3780 ESFYASTFALPAEE
-3795 WDGTHTAPI
+3795 DWDTAHTAPI
-3804 GAPLGNMRAYVLG
+3804 GAPLGNMRTYVLG
-3817 AGLGPVPVGA
+3817 AGLKPVPVGA

-3832 VAGNVSRGYHGR
+3832 VAGNISRGYHGR
-3844 TALTAERFVADPYG
+3844 AALTAERFVADPYG
-3858 APGSR
+3858 VPGSR

-3913 AVVTGQIGPDGAKR
+3913 AVVTGQSAPDGVRR
-3927 LVGYVVSSPD
+3927 LVGYVVGSPD

-3952 TSGITMRELRRF
+3952 TSGLTMRELRRF

-4019 GVYSEVLGLER
+4019 GVYSEVLGLEK
-4030 VGIDDDFF
+4030 VGVDDDFF

-4051 SRAKAHGVVVN
+4051 SRAKAQGVVVN

-4077 AAGSQGLGPV
+4077 AAGSQGPGPV
-4087 LAELEGGGTGFM
+4087 LAELEGGGTGVM

-4104 AKYMLELGS
+4104 ATYMLELGG
-4113 SFDRFSMSAALD
+4113 SFNRFSMSAALD
-4125 LPAGMDEDGLT
+4125 LPQGIDEDGLT

-4168 APVAALVRR
+4168 VDAAALVRR
-4177 VACEGTWDEAW
+4177 VACDGTWDEEW
-4188 LETARAELDAATGR
+4188 LRTAKAELDAATGR
-4202 LDPVAGTMAQFVWFA
+4202 LDPAAGTMAQFVWFA

-4234 DGVSWRILLPDFA
+4234 DGVSWRILLPDLA
-4247 TAWEQIAAGSA
+4247 TAWEQVAAGSA
-4258 PALPA
+4258 PSLPA

-4274 LHHEASDPDR
+4274 LLDEASDPDR
-4284 IAELAQWSEI
+4284 IAELAQWSEM

-4313 MSTVETVSLELSE
+4313 MSTVETVSLELPE
-4326 QVSEAL
+4326 QVTEAL

-4410 VQEALAGGAAAGAVL
+4410 VQEALAGGAAAGGVL
-4425 KTVKEQLVSIP
+4425 KAVKEQLLAVP

-4454 ELDWRATPQISFNYL
+4454 ELDWSATPQISFNYL
-4469 GRVAAADTSDGQR
+4469 GRVAAGDAADGQQGP
-4482 ATGWSL
+4482 GWNL

-4494 LAADLDADMPALAT
+4494 LAADLDADMPALST

-4513 YVTDTDRGPRF
+4513 YVTDTAKGPRF
-4524 NARVSYPAGVLAQAE
+4524 HARVSYPAGVLTQAE
-4539 AQELTDL
+4539 ARELADL
-4546 WVRAMEGLAHHVTTP
+4546 WVRALEGFAHHVATP
-4561 AAGGLTPSDLPL
+4561 GAGGLTPSDVSL

-4578 AEIENWEAQYPSL
+4578 GEIENWEAQYPGL

-4619 IVQVAFHVQGRVD
+4619 IVQVAFHVQGQVD

-4649 LRTAFVTDANG
+4649 LRTAFVTDADG
-4660 DLTQLVLDRVE
+4660 ELTQLVLDRVE

-4681 LDDAAREEGLERIL
+4681 LDEAAREDGLERIL

-4718 ADETSE
+4718 AEETSE

-4751 SEGDASQQPRVPEY
+4751 SGGDASEQPRVPEY

-4784 AKEMEGVSE
+4784 AKEMEGIDE
-4793 PTLLTS
+4793 ATLLAT
-4799 ETPVDAGEDARVGQ
+4799 ETPEGAGDDARVGQ

-4827 KRAAELGV
+4827 KRAAELGI
-4835 SMGTLVQGVWALM
+4835 SMGTLVQGVWAVM
-4848 LGQLTGKRDVIFG
+4848 LGQLTGRRDVIFG

-4867 PAEVPGVD
+4867 PPEVPGVD

-4884 LPIRAEYAPSETLG
+4884 LPIRAQYTPTETLG
-4898 QVLKNLQERQTALLD
+4898 QVLKNLQARQTALLD

-4967 AAYTVGLA
+4967 AAYLVGLA

-4981 LRMILQYQRQAI
+4981 LRMILQYQRQGISAQ
-4993 AAETVERI
+4993 TVERI

-5015 PQIPVGAL
+5015 PEIPVGAL

-5030 RDRLLL
+5030 RDRLLRA
-5036 DFNRT
+5036 FNDT
-5041 RTETPA
+5041 AIENPA
-5047 LTLPALFERKAAE
+5047 LTLPALFERRVAE
-5060 APDAVAVLFEDEKVT
+5060 TPDAVAVLFEDEKVT

-5083 DRLARVLVERGVGP
+5083 NRLARALVERGVGP

-5118 MKAGGA
+5118 LKAGGA

-5140 VEDSATGLIL
+5140 VEDSEIGLIL
-5150 TDGATAD
+5150 TDEATAG
-5157 RLPDLPSDL
+5157 RLPDLPSQTL
-5166 LNLDAP
+5166 GLDGADFAAA
-5172 ELAAVLTAADGAPLS
+5172 LAGADGGALS
-5187 DTGGFRPAAVGNT
+5187 DAQRVHPLAVANT

-5215 VAVTHTGFAN
+5215 VAVTHSGFAN
-5225 MVAEVTELLGIT
+5225 VVAEITERLGIT
-5237 ADSRVLQFASPSFD
+5237 DESRVLQFASPSFD
-5251 ISVGEMCMSLFAGGA
+5251 ISVGELCMSLFAGGS

-5285 DTFGVTHAILT
+5285 DAFAVTHAILT

-5309 TVESLMVAGEATAPE
+5309 TVEALMVAGEATSPE

-5342 ETTVGATVGELLA
+5342 ETTVGVTMTELTA

-5366 NTRVYVLDSALRPVL
+5366 NTRVYVLDSSLRPVL
-5381 PGVPGELYIAGAGLT
+5381 PGVPGELYIAGTGLT
-5396 RGYLGRSELTAQR
+5396 RGYVRRPDLTAQR

-5423 RTGDLVEWTG
+5423 RTGDLVAWTA
-5433 DGELV
+5433 DGEIV
-5438 FRGRTDHQIKIRG
+5438 FRGRTDNQVKIRG
-5451 FRIEL
+5451 FRVEL
-5456 GEIETALTAHPTVDH
+5456 GEIESALASHPAVDH

-5479 LAGDKQLVAYVIPAP
+5479 LAGDKQLVAYVIPAE
-5494 GESVVAEDLR
+5494 GETVVAEDLR
-5504 KHLTGRMPEYMVP
+5504 KHLTSRMPEYMVP

-5522 LEQLPLTPNGKLDRE
+5522 LEQLPLTPNGKLDRD
-5537 ALPDPEFKG
+5537 ALPDPEFTG

-5561 AKLFAEALELEKVGI
+5561 AKLFAEALEVERVGI

-5582 LGGHSLRLTRLISRI
+5582 LGGHSLRLTKLISRI

-5620 EYLEAQVKTSQAPV
+5620 EYLESQVKTSQAPV

-5644 MRTEGAKP
+5644 MRTEGTKEP
-5652 PLWFIHPGVGL
+5652 VWFIHPGVGL

-5683 GRGFDGTGRAESTQA
+5683 GRGFDGTGRAESTRA

-5713 GPYHLVGH
+5713 GPYHFVGH
-5721 STGGTYAHALAAE
+5721 STGGTYAHALAAA
-5734 LKQRGHEVALL
+5734 LKERGREVALL

-5753 AWFRHIEDPV
+5753 SWFRHIEDPV

-5829 GIWAPHIGGTVRE
+5829 SIWAPHIGGTVHE
-5842 YDIDAT
+5842 HDIDAT
-5848 HMGMPKAGPA
+5848 HMGMPKAQPA

>member
-1 MSFAQRR
+1 MIPLSFAQRR

-56 IVMDEQGV
+56 IVMNEQGV

-72 DASLLDVPLV
+72 AEALLDVPLV
-82 EVAPEAVDEAVFEAA
+82 EVAPEAVDEAVFQAA

-119 DHVLLL
+119 EHVLLL

-147 YTARLRGEAPQWAD
+147 YTARLRGGAPQWAD

-176 LGDENDPESVVST
+176 LGDENDPHSVVST
-189 QVGYWQEELA
+189 QVAYWQGELQ

-204 LRLSTDR
+204 LRLSSDR

-225 FPIDAELLAAVEA
+225 FPIDAELLAAVETL
-238 VGRERDMTVPMVL
+238 GRERDMTVPMVL

-299 SGAPSFDRVLEQ
+299 SGAPTFDRVLEQ

-353 NDAWIDLELPGLE
+353 NDAWIELDLPGLE
-366 QARFEVL
+366 RARFEVL
-373 ATSTAKF
+373 ATPTAKF
-380 DLEFNYFSDPTGPG
+380 DLEFNYFSDPDGPG

-405 FDRATAQSVVDRYL
+405 FDRSTAQSVVDRYL

-425 VAHPERP
+425 VARPDRP

-449 EFNDTAVELPEV
+449 VFNDTAVALPEV

-470 VAATPDA
+470 AAATPDA
-477 IALEAGDETLTYR
+477 VALEAGDEVLTYR

-495 AARIAR
+495 ASRVAQ

-506 GVTAET
+506 GVGAET

-531 FKAGGAYLPI
+531 LKAGGAYLPI

-554 EDAAPALV
+554 EDAAPGLI

-568 VGVLPQTSIP
+568 VGVLPKTQVP
-578 QLFVG
+578 QLFLG
-583 DIDFGGAQDAQDAET
+583 DIDFGAPGD
-598 GAAAAVGR
+598 AAAAPVTAR
-606 PARIAYVMYTSGSTG
+606 PGQVAYVMYTSGSTG
-621 TPKGVAITHSNV
+621 APKGVAITHANV

-647 AGTRVLAG
+647 ADTRVLAG

-660 DVSVFEIFSTLCS
+660 DVSVFELFATLCS
-673 GGIVE
+673 GGTVE

-692 TGGVISTVPSVFAE
+692 SGGVISTVPSVFAE
-706 LLGQVSGRIEVD
+706 LLGQVNGNISVD
-718 TVVFAGEALPASLV
+718 TVVFAGEALPAALV

-737 AVPGVRVVNAYGQSE
+737 AIPGVRVVNAYGQSE
-752 SFYATTFSLPAGQE
+752 SFYATTYALPADQE
-766 WDGAGSAPV
+766 WDGSGSAPI

-812 YGRTALTADRFVADP
+812 FGRTGLTADRFVADP

-838 GDLARWNADGQLEY
+838 GDLARWNAAGQLEY

-905 DADQGGFGTVASLA
+905 EADQSGFGTVASLG

-982 PRNPAEE
+982 PRNAAEE
-989 VLAAAYA
+989 VLAAVYA

-1034 SPRQIFDQ
+1034 SPRQIFDH

-1051 AVLGIEADAGPVL
+1051 AVVGVAAGTGPVL

-1071 TGWMPLLP
+1071 AGRMPLLP
-1079 IGEYLMELGEGID
+1079 IGEYLLELGEGTD
-1092 RFSMAMAVDLPEG
+1092 RFAMSMAVELPEG
-1105 IDRPALAATLGAVLD
+1105 IDRAALAATLGAVLD
-1120 RHDILRSRL
+1120 RHDVLRSRL
-1129 VTADKGA
+1129 VTGDGDDGDGA
-1136 GKGAAEGAGDRA
+1136 GRA
-1148 GLRVDAPGS
+1148 GLEAGAPGS
-1157 VDADALIHRV
+1157 VDADALIRRV

-1172 WDEQWFER
+1172 WDEQWFEA
-1180 ATAELNAATGRLDA
+1180 ATAELDAATGRLDA
-1194 AGGTMAQFVW
+1194 AAGVMAQFVW
-1204 FAPQQGAGRL
+1204 FAPQEGAGRL

-1226 SWRILL
+1226 SWRFLL

-1239 EQVRAGHTPEL
+1239 EQVREGRTPAL
-1250 PEVGTSARRWAHALV
+1250 PEVGTSVRRWAHALA
-1265 EEAASPERVAEL
+1265 EEASSPGRVAEL

-1292 SRAPDPDVDVMSTVD
+1292 SRALDPAVDVMSTVD
-1307 HTWLKLPVPVTET
+1307 HTWLKLSVPVTET
-1320 LLTTLPAAFHGGVN
+1320 LLTTLPARFHGGVN

-1345 ARWRRNRGIDESSAL
+1345 ARWRRARGIDESSAL

-1398 DLDDAFTGG
+1398 DLDEAFAGG
-1407 PAAGAAVK
+1407 AAAGSAVK
-1415 AVKEQLRSLPDK
+1415 AVKEQLLSLPDK

-1439 QTAEVLRRYSA
+1439 QTAEVLRRYPT

-1465 DAAEHLRGP
+1465 DVPEHLRGL
-1474 GWTLAEGTTGLIA
+1474 GWTLAEGTTELIA
-1487 DQDRSMPALSTL
+1487 HPDGRMPALSTL

-1508 EQGPELTARLAF
+1508 EQGPQLTARLAF
-1520 PAGLLAKEDVE
+1520 PSGLLSAEDVE

-1545 RHAARPA
+1545 RHAAEPA

-1562 LVRVTQGEIEA
+1562 LVRATQGEIEA
-1573 WEESY
+1573 WEERY

-1583 IWPLTT
+1583 VWPLTT

-1614 HLSGQVEP
+1614 HLAGEVEP

-1633 DRYANLRT
+1633 DRYANLRA

-1670 FGEEGREEALGRFL
+1670 FGEEGREEALKRFL
-1684 AEDHDSHFDLTRAP
+1684 AEDHDSHFDLSRAP

-1735 LRLYGSEGDASALPR
+1735 LRLYGSGGDASALPR

-1757 LVWQAG
+1757 LVWQAD

-1788 DAALASDPAGIG
+1788 ESAAAADPAGIG

-1805 LSADDAREL
+1805 LSADAARDL

-1860 GVDAMVGLFI
+1860 GVDSMVGLFI

-1882 ATLGALLRDLQNR
+1882 ATLGELLRDLQNR

-1913 VGLNV
+1913 IGLNV

-1932 GVAIKEANSAAGITV
+1932 GVAINEANSAAGISI

-1983 AAVEGIAVRFARILR
+1983 ETVEGIAARFARILQ
-1998 QLVADPDARVGSVHV
+1998 QLVSDPDARVGAVHV
-2013 LESAERERLLGEFN
+2013 LEPAERERLLGEFN

-2033 PRRTVPALFEERAAQ
+2033 PGKTVPALFEEQAAA
-2048 TPDAVAVAFGDRTL
+2048 TPEATAVAFGGQSL
-2062 TYRELDADAN
+2062 TYRELDARAN
-2072 RLAHL
+2072 RLAHV

-2092 LPRSPELVVAL
+2092 LPRSTELVVAL

-2122 ERIEF
+2122 ERIGF
-2127 MLRDAAPT
+2127 MLDDAAPT

-2149 GTCPYVVLDDADT
+2149 GPCPYVVLDDADT
-2162 APAVAASSAEAL
+2162 APAVAAAPADAL
-2174 PAAAHERVDQL
+2174 PAAAHGRVDQL

-2234 ASTYELWT
+2234 ASTYELWV

-2248 TAVIAPVGKL
+2248 TAVVAPVGKL
-2258 DAAAL
+2258 DAGAL
-2263 AAVIAEQRVTALW
+2263 AAVITEQRVTALW

-2287 ENPECFAG
+2287 ENPECFTG

-2320 LEVVDGY
+2320 LKVVDGY

-2358 NMRVYVLDAA
+2358 NMRVYVLDAG
-2368 LRPVL
+2368 LRPTL

-2404 SPFGEPGERMYRT
+2404 SPFGGPGERMYRT
-2417 GDVVAWNPDGELV
+2417 GDVVAWTPDGELV

-2454 LAGHPGVAQAVVTWN
+2454 LAAHPGVAQAVVTWN

-2509 AVSHA
+2509 AVSDA
-2514 RWGEDFTGWNS
+2514 AWGEDFTGWNS
-2525 SYTGGLP
+2525 SYTGGQP

-2545 VEQITNWSPRRIME
+2545 VEQITNWSPRRMME

-2584 AAVVDRLLVQVEQT
+2584 AAVIDRLLVQVAQT

-2636 AEYMDLVLAGAIE
+2636 AEYMDLVLANAME

-2657 LIGDVRN
+2657 LVGDVRN

-2749 ALPLGEVPAAA
+2749 ALPLGEVPARQ
-2760 WGRQVEDFLGLEEL
+2760 WGRQVDDLFGLEDF
-2774 VRSHGEQPVRV
+2774 VRAGGEQPVRV
-2785 TRIPNARLADEVEAA
+2785 TRIPNARLADEVESAA
-2800 AAIGV
+2800 AVGV
-2805 ISAPAAAGP
+2805 ISAPAASGP

-2828 GWGVVL
+2828 GWGVLL

-2846 VILPAGPVTDQVLTG
+2846 VFFPAGPVTDQVLTG
-2861 GFTPSGRADRQ
+2861 GFTPSGRADRT

-2884 ALVGALRDWLG
+2884 TLVGALRGYLK
-2895 DRLPDHLVPSSVV
+2895 DRLPDHLVPSTVV

-2985 EALDVE
+2985 QVLDVE

-3006 ALHLAA
+3006 VEHLAA

-3023 IERPESVPLS
+3023 AERPDSVPLS

-3064 DLAALEAALRDVVAR
+3064 DLPALQAALRDVVAR

-3090 ADGVPAQRV
+3090 ADGVPAQHV
-3099 LPADEAELHVPL
+3099 LPADEAQLQVPL
-3111 VEVAQGGLD
+3111 VEVARGGLA

-3147 DREHVLVLLIHH
+3147 AQEHVLVLLIHH

-3182 EGGAPQWADLPVQY
+3182 EGGAPQWAELPVQY

-3225 QELAGV
+3225 GELAGV

-3277 SMVLQAA
+3277 SMVLQSA

-3438 ARAVADRFVR
+3438 AQAVADRFVR

-3453 AAAPEQRVAAV
+3453 AAAPEQRVSTV
-3464 ELVRPDER
+3464 ELVRPAER
-3472 ELVLH
+3472 ELVLQ
-3477 GFNATERP
+3477 GFNATQEP
-3485 TPEVSVPALFELQ
+3485 TPEVTVPGLFELQ
-3498 AAERPDAVA
+3498 VAERPDAVA

-3515 TYRALDER
+3515 TYRELDER

-3528 RELVR
+3528 RQLAGH
-3533 RGVGPETVVGV
+3533 GVGPETVVGV
-3544 ALPRTAD
+3544 ALPRSAD
-3551 LVAALLAVLKAG
+3551 LVAALLGVLKAG

-3578 EHILADARPKL
+3578 EHILSDAQPRL
-3589 VLTDAATADVLPD
+3589 LLTDAATAGVLPE

-3619 DAGAPFGDA
+3619 GGSGDTAPPSG
-3628 DRPAALLPDHAAYV
+3628 LLPGHAAYV

-3648 TGVPKGVTVTHSNVV
+3648 TGVPKGVTVTHANVV

-3708 DRDVLVIG
+3708 ARDVLVIG

-3731 VLAELL
+3731 VFAELL
-3737 DQVNGKITADA
+3737 DQVDGKITADA

-3768 PGVRVINAYGQT
+3768 PGIRVVNAYGQT
-3780 ESFYASTFALPADEE
+3780 ESFYATTFALPGDED
-3795 WDGTHTAPI
+3795 WDAAHTAPI
-3804 GAPLGNMRAYVLG
+3804 GAPLGNMRTYVLG
-3817 AGLGPVPVGA
+3817 AGLQPVPMGA

-3832 VAGNVSRGYHGR
+3832 VAGNLSRGYHGR
-3844 TALTAERFVADPYG
+3844 AALTAERFVADPYG

-3872 WRADGQL
+3872 RRADGQL

-3913 AVVTGQIGPDGAKR
+3913 AVVTGQSAPDGAKR

-3964 ITGRLPEFMVPAV
+3964 ISGRLAEFMVPAV

-4003 GESYRAPRSRT
+4003 GESYRAPRNRT

-4051 SRAKAHGVVVN
+4051 SRAKAQGVVVN
-4062 PRQIFELRTVAELAA
+4062 PRQIFELRTVAELAT
-4077 AAGSQGLGPV
+4077 AAGSQNLGPV
-4087 LAELEGGGTGFM
+4087 LAELEGGGTGVM

-4104 AKYMLELGS
+4104 AQYMLELGS
-4113 SFDRFSMSAALD
+4113 SFNRFSMSAALE
-4125 LPAGMDEDGLT
+4125 LPQDIDEDGLT

-4150 SRLVLDGDGSLDI
+4150 SRLVLDGGGSLEI

-4168 APVAALVRR
+4168 VDAAALVRR
-4177 VACEGTWDEAW
+4177 VDCAGTWDEAW

-4202 LDPVAGTMAQFVWFA
+4202 LDPAAGTMAQFVWFA

-4234 DGVSWRILLPDFA
+4234 DGVSWRILLPDLA
-4247 TAWEQIAAGSA
+4247 TAWEQIGAGSA
-4258 PALPA
+4258 PCLPA
-4263 VGTSA
+4263 TGTSA

-4274 LHHEASDPDR
+4274 LLDEASDPDR
-4284 IAELAQWSEI
+4284 IAELAQWSELL
-4294 VDCNDPVLGSRALN
+4294 DCNDPVLGSRALN

-4313 MSTVETVSLELSE
+4313 MSTVETVSLELPE
-4326 QVSEAL
+4326 QVTEAL
-4332 LTAVPTAFHGGV
+4332 LTTVPTAFHGGV

-4398 MFPVRLDLAGHD
+4398 MFPVRLDLGGHD
-4410 VQEALAGGAAAGAVL
+4410 VQEALAGGGAAGGVL
-4425 KTVKEQLVSIP
+4425 KAVKEQLLAIP

-4469 GRVAAADTSDGQR
+4469 GRVAAGDTADGQR
-4482 ATGWSL
+4482 DAGWNL

-4494 LAADLDADMPALAT
+4494 LAADLDADMPALST

-4513 YVTDTDRGPRF
+4513 YVTDTDGGPRF
-4524 NARVSYPAGVLAQAE
+4524 HARVSYPAGVLAQAE
-4539 AQELTDL
+4539 VQALADL
-4546 WVRAMEGLAHHVTTP
+4546 WVRALEGFAHHVATP
-4561 AAGGLTPSDLPL
+4561 GAGGLTPSDVPL

-4578 AEIENWEAQYPSL
+4578 GEIENWEAQYPGL

-4612 ENAFDPH
+4612 EDAFDPH

-4632 AARMRVAAQA
+4632 PARMRVAAQA

-4649 LRTAFVTDANG
+4649 LRTAFVTDASG
-4660 DLTQLVLDRVE
+4660 DLTQLVLDEVE

-4681 LDDAAREEGLERIL
+4681 LDEAGREEGLERIL

-4718 ADETSE
+4718 AEETSE

-4751 SEGDASQQPRVPEY
+4751 SEGDASEQPRVPEY

-4784 AKEMEGVSE
+4784 AKEMEGVGE
-4793 PTLLTS
+4793 ATLLAA
-4799 ETPVDAGEDARVGQ
+4799 ETPQDAGDDARVGQ
-4813 VDIPLPLDE
+4813 VDVPLPLDE

-4884 LPIRAEYAPSETLG
+4884 LPIRAEYAPSDTLG

-4967 AAYTVGLA
+4967 AAYLVGLA

-4993 AAETVERI
+4993 SAETVERI

-5030 RDRLLL
+5030 RDRILLA
-5036 DFNRT
+5036 FNQT
-5041 RTETPA
+5041 ATETPA

-5060 APDAVAVLFEDEKVT
+5060 APDEIAVLFEDEKVT

-5083 DRLARVLVERGVGP
+5083 NRLARALVERGVGP

-5118 MKAGGA
+5118 TKAGGA

-5140 VEDSATGLIL
+5140 VEDSAIGLIL

-5157 RLPDLPSDL
+5157 RLPDLPSQL
-5166 LNLDAP
+5166 LVLDAP
-5172 ELAAVLTAADGAPLS
+5172 EFAESLAGTDDAVLTDAQRLSPL
-5187 DTGGFRPAAVGNT
+5187 AVANT

-5237 ADSRVLQFASPSFD
+5237 AGSRVLQFASPSFD
-5251 ISVGEMCMSLFAGGA
+5251 ISVAEMCMSLFAGGA

-5271 PDRLAPG
+5271 PDRLTPG

-5285 DTFGVTHAILT
+5285 DTYGVTHAILT

-5309 TVESLMVAGEATAPE
+5309 TVASLMVAGEATSPE

-5342 ETTVGATVGELLA
+5342 ETTIGATVSELTA
-5355 DAPVS
+5355 EGAVS

-5366 NTRVYVLDSALRPVL
+5366 NTRVYVLDAALRPVL

-5396 RGYLGRSELTAQR
+5396 RGYVGRSELTAQR
-5409 FVACPFGEPGERMY
+5409 YVACPFGEPGERMY
-5423 RTGDLVEWTG
+5423 RTGDLVEWTR

-5438 FRGRTDHQIKIRG
+5438 FRGRTDNQIKIRG

-5456 GEIETALTAHPTVDH
+5456 GEIESALAAHPTVDH

-5479 LAGDKQLVAYVIPAP
+5479 LAGDKQLVAYVVPAP
-5494 GESVVAEDLR
+5494 GESVVAEALR
-5504 KHLTGRMPEYMVP
+5504 KHLTSRMPEYMVP

-5537 ALPDPEFKG
+5537 ALPDPEFTG

-5620 EYLEAQVKTSQAPV
+5620 EYLESQVKTAQAPV

-5644 MRTEGAKP
+5644 MRTEGTKP

-5683 GRGFDGTGRAESTQA
+5683 GRGFDGRGRAESTQA

-5713 GPYHLVGH
+5713 GPYHFVGH
-5721 STGGTYAHALAAE
+5721 STGGTYAHALAAA

-5753 AWFRHIEDPV
+5753 GWFRHIEDPV

-5829 GIWAPHIGGTVRE
+5829 AIWAPHIGGTIHE
-5842 YDIDAT
+5842 HDIDAT
-5848 HMGMPKAGPA
+5848 HMGMPKARPA